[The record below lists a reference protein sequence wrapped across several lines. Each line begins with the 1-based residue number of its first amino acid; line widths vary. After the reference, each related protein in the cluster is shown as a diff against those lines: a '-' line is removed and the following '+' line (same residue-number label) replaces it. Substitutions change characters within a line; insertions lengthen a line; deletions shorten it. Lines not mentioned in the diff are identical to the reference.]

1 MYSIFQIIHIKW
13 ILTAAHCINTI
24 VKVEVFL
31 GAINRYANGSLG
43 SFLKSII
50 VTNKRSIIYHPEY
63 NTNTRWN
70 DIGLL
75 ELPEDAPI
83 GAYIGL
89 ASIPKGSDTT
99 RDLTG
104 LQGIVSGYGETSF
117 SSL

>member
-1 MYSIFQIIHIKW
+1 MFSIFQIIHSKW

-24 VKVEVFL
+24 VKAEVYL

-43 SFLKSII
+43 SFIKSII
-50 VTNKRSIIYHPEY
+50 VTNKRSFIFHPQY

-83 GAYIGL
+83 GGYINL
-89 ASIPKGSDTT
+89 ASIPKGSDRT
-99 RDLTG
+99 RDLVG
-104 LQGIVSGYGETSF
+104 LQGTVSGYGEVS
-117 SSL
+117 